1 MARLGALAAD
11 VNCRYNDRVGNASP
25 QKIRS
30 KLLNELWRRARV
42 RPDWSKVTVSLE
54 EIARATKIPFETARR
69 EADFLH
75 NDQKLR
81 VEPGNVVRLL
91 WDGFKWCEADQAR
104 EASAVCRSRWTLVL
118 ASVSALAAV
127 TFRSTLTGGARHEH
141 RRCRERQA
149 HC

>member
-1 MARLGALAAD
+1 LARLGALAAD

-54 EIARATKIPFETARR
+54 ELARATKIPFGTGRR

-75 NDQKLR
+75 NDQSLGWNPGMWCVSSGTASSGVKPTKPAKR
-81 VEPGNVVRLL
+81 VPYAAHAGHS
-91 WDGFKWCEADQAR
+91 C
-104 EASAVCRSRWTLVL
+104 SR
-118 ASVSALAAV
+118 
-127 TFRSTLTGGARHEH
+127 TFPPWPR
-141 RRCRERQA
+141 
-149 HC
+149 